1 MFDSQPSTMKL
12 TAHKKNVFKLSLF
25 KRLGLF
31 YCYLNTRVAFPNPNK
46 VLKKYNS
53 DFTSKSV

>member
-1 MFDSQPSTMKL
+1 MYVLL
-12 TAHKKNVFKLSLF
+12 TTKYHEAHKKNVFKLSLF
-25 KRLGLF
+25 KRLGQF

-53 DFTSKSV
+53 DFTSKSF